1 MGEVAGSEPK
11 PAEVPVTPKI
21 SPWSARKEK
30 LLVKKMIKAQESKKT
45 LTNGPLRGCQ
55 EDVLNKDELRKKY
68 TDLKIKPLHSKKDSN
83 LITKQ
88 IWKWKR

>member
-1 MGEVAGSEPK
+1 MGEDAGPEPK
-11 PAEVPVTPKI
+11 PAEVPVTAKI

-30 LLVKKMIKAQESKKT
+30 LLAKKMIKPQESKIT

-55 EDVLNKDELRKKY
+55 EYVVNKDEISKKY